1 VSQITTLCDT
11 LKQLLK
17 ARNITYKDLAQ
28 ALDLSEANIK
38 RIFSSQSFTLERLE
52 QICGLL
58 ELSLSDLFL
67 VNTQKEHRLTQLT
80 QEQEEELIADKKLL
94 LVAVCARDGWSFND
108 MITHYQISEHECIRL
123 LARLDKLKMLQLLPG
138 NKYKLLVAQ
147 NFRWIPGGPLERFM
161 NRDVIVE
168 FMEGDFSQEQAFR
181 FYIRG
186 SYSAA
191 SATTIKN
198 RLNQLTQE
206 AAALNQADAK
216 LPLDKRQHLGLL
228 LAMRPWEL
236 KMFEAMKR

>member
-1 VSQITTLCDT
+1 MSQITTLCDT

-94 LVAVCARDGWSFND
+94 LIAVCARDGWSFND

-168 FMEGDFSQEQAFR
+168 FMEGDFGQEQAFR
-181 FYIRG
+181 FYMRG

-191 SATTIKN
+191 SAAIIKN